1 MLIGHSLRR
10 GDRAARVPP
19 GGVGLRIGGSGWAGS
34 DWLVRVFRALVR
46 RRPGGVSEAGTGERI
61 LGRVPA
67 IGSLGEPDFAQSD
80 QCAFL
85 RGKGSAELPGT

>member
-1 MLIGHSLRR
+1 MGGIRLVGAGIQSSGAAPAGGLCIGS
-10 GDRAARVPP
+10 
-19 GGVGLRIGGSGWAGS
+19 
-34 DWLVRVFRALVR
+34 
-46 RRPGGVSEAGTGERI
+46 VSEAGTGERI

-85 RGKGSAELPGT
+85 KGKGVS